1 MYIHV
6 LTVEDLIIN
15 NLVIQCHCKQ
25 IWKIHVACLCEVD
38 DIDDMS
44 SLQKLF
50 CIHSKSVHT
59 TRLMIYL

>member
-38 DIDDMS
+38 DI
-44 SLQKLF
+44 
-50 CIHSKSVHT
+50 
-59 TRLMIYL
+59 